1 MAETIPN
8 EQTWD
13 AARFGANAA
22 AALAA
27 LLILADGAGALL
39 LPRYVGAGQPLLT
52 EGFVVLA
59 TLGSLLLLWLA
70 SRLGAAESRRREQHL
85 AYRAADLARAN
96 ESLARDL
103 ACQHQASEEAER
115 SRRFFERVLEHVPG
129 IVFVKDA
136 RDLRFVLVN
145 RAGEE
150 LLGYKR
156 EELIGKTDHEIFPN
170 AEADRLVERDR
181 AALLAG
187 SLQLIPDEPV
197 LTRDRGLRSFE
208 TKLMPVV
215 DEEGSPRYLLGYSED
230 STERKRVEQQLR
242 QAQKLEAV
250 GQLTGGVAHD
260 FNNLL
265 AVIMGNTDLLIDLVR
280 HDARQSELANAVLN
294 GALRGAELAHRLL
307 AFARRQP
314 LNPHVFD
321 LNGRV
326 SGMVSMLQRTLGER
340 VEVSAKLAADLW
352 PTRADPS
359 RVEDAIVSLALN
371 ARDAMPDGGKLVI
384 ETANVHLDG
393 PYAAAAE
400 DVVPGDYVLL
410 ALSDTGAGMA
420 PEILEQAAEPFFSTK
435 ETGAGTGLGLSMIYG
450 FAKQSGGHMK
460 IFSELGLG
468 TTVRLYLPRVA
479 AEAAVARP
487 ETPPPPVAVPRGHE
501 SVLLVEDNANVRKT
515 AAWLLMDL
523 GYSVRAAASGP
534 AAITILQSGE
544 EFDLLFTDI
553 VMPEGMSGYELAE
566 AARSLRP
573 SMRVLYTTGYSE
585 LKPFGAEEE
594 DSSDPENMIR
604 KPYRKQELA
613 RKLRAALG
621 G

>member
-1 MAETIPN
+1 MAETIPS
-8 EQTWD
+8 EQTGD
-13 AARFGANAA
+13 AARFGAKAA
-22 AALAA
+22 AALAV

-39 LPRYVGAGQPLLT
+39 LPRYVDAGQPFLVD
-52 EGFVVLA
+52 GFFVVA

-70 SRLGAAESRRREQHL
+70 ARLATAEARRREQSL
-85 AYRAADLARAN
+85 AYHAADLARAN
-96 ESLARDL
+96 DSLARDL
-103 ACQHQASEEAER
+103 ARQHQASEEAER
-115 SRRFFERVLEHVPG
+115 SRRFLERVLEHVPG

-156 EELIGKTDHEIFPN
+156 EELIGKTDHEVFPN
-170 AEADRLVERDR
+170 AEADRIVERDR

-265 AVIMGNTDLLIDLVR
+265 AVIMGNTDLLIELVK

-314 LNPHVFD
+314 LSPHVFD

-340 VEVSAKLAADLW
+340 IEVGAKLAADLW

-371 ARDAMPDGGKLVI
+371 ARDAMPEGGKLVI
-384 ETANVHLDG
+384 ETANTHLDG
-393 PYAAAAE
+393 PYAAVAE

-410 ALSDTGAGMA
+410 SITDSGAGMA

-460 IFSELGLG
+460 IFSELGFG

-479 AEAAVARP
+479 AETVAVRP

-573 SMRVLYTTGYSE
+573 GMKVLYTTGYSE

-594 DSSDPENMIR
+594 DSSDDENMIR

-621 G
+621 E